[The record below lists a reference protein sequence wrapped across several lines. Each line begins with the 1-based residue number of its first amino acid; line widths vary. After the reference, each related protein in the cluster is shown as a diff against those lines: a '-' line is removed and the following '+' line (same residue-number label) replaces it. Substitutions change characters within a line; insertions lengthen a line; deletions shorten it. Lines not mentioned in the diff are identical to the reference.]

1 MKASDVRRL
10 SDGRCV
16 VYHRETT
23 RAEPNALEQR
33 DPVSLRPIS
42 FRWSNL
48 MICSWAVDPDVIRP
62 LLAPGLIP
70 HCWCGSAYVSLVG
83 LRVSDHRF
91 AGVGVNPRNFRQ
103 VNIRSYVEPAQG
115 GPPGV
120 LFIRQFIAHRL
131 TAMAARLLWREPFR
145 KLAIATDNACTS
157 DAVEYQWPN
166 GHMKA
171 TASELWKSP
180 EPDSLEEFLT
190 VRQWAYQPRRIPRR
204 YAAEREPW
212 LLNASYEYDV
222 ECDLAALTQGLMPN
236 PGRLPD
242 SVLLADGGPVRI
254 TIPERIRP
262 MPP

>member
-1 MKASDVRRL
+1 MRRL
-10 SDGRCV
+10 PSRDDSRRTQRIGAKRSRVATSDFLSMVQPDDLLVGCRS
-16 VYHRETT
+16 R
-23 RAEPNALEQR
+23 R
-33 DPVSLRPIS
+33 DQAAT
-42 FRWSNL
+42 
-48 MICSWAVDPDVIRP
+48 C
-62 LLAPGLIP
+62 PGLIP

-83 LRVSDHRF
+83 LRVSDPRC

-103 VNIRSYVEPAQG
+103 VKIRSYVELAQG

-131 TAMAARLLWREPFR
+131 TEMAARLLWREPFR
-145 KLAIATDNACTS
+145 NLAIATDNACTS